1 MEMKEVGTVAHYF
14 TRINVAVVSLNDN
27 LSVGDRIVVKGS
39 TTSFEQNVDSM
50 QIEHENVASAG
61 RGQSIGLKVKERVRE
76 GDKVYKI
83 LS

>member
-14 TRINVAVVSLNDN
+14 TRINVAVVSLSDK